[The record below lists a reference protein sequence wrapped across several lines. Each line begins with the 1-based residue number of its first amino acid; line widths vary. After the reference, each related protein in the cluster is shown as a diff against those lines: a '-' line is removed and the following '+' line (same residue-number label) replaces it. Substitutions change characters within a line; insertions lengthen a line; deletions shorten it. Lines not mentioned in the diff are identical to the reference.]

1 MGTFSSQFHTPQT
14 IYLYNYVRGQL
25 SDIPILGDDKRI
37 YVSIYSG
44 STGGYYTQQG
54 GGDGEDDGRE
64 STGFSID
71 DLVAEDAD
79 DDDVGTGYNRGGG
92 VAA

>member
-1 MGTFSSQFHTPQT
+1 MLREVLGEREKERRLEVTPP
-14 IYLYNYVRGQL
+14 VACAK
-25 SDIPILGDDKRI
+25 SD
-37 YVSIYSG
+37 SA
-44 STGGYYTQQG
+44 GGRG

-64 STGFSID
+64 STGYSID

-79 DDDVGTGYNRGGG
+79 DDDVGAGYNRSGG